1 MTGLEHASER
11 TPTNVLLKYDLAK
24 KCPKNLTSV
33 TDQMARWFFNYLAIY
48 NIDCDYSVAKS
59 FCI

>member
-33 TDQMARWFFNYLAIY
+33 TDQMAR
-48 NIDCDYSVAKS
+48 
-59 FCI
+59 